1 MKDIVGF
8 LTFKKIETIEKPDT
22 RAHNFNFKR
31 QFNPS
36 DLFQG
41 QSLII
46 RQEIIGNRYL
56 K

>member
-1 MKDIVGF
+1 MKDIHGF
-8 LTFKKIETIEKPDT
+8 LTFKKVAIIEKSDA
-22 RAHNFNFKR
+22 RSLNFNFKL

-36 DLFQG
+36 DLFQA

-46 RQEIIGNRYL
+46 RQEIIGYRYL

>member
-1 MKDIVGF
+1 MDIYGF
-8 LTFKKIETIEKPDT
+8 MPFKKVEIIEKADV
-22 RAHNFNFKR
+22 RAHNFDYKW

-36 DLFQG
+36 DLFQA

-46 RQEIIGNRYL
+46 RQEITGNRRYL